1 MKSLS
6 DFLTEKK
13 EKDAYDKFFEKKLK
27 KWSVESPDEIP
38 DHKKD
43 DFFDEVDREWK
54 ADNE

>member
-27 KWSVESPDEIP
+27 KWGVESPDEIP
-38 DHKKD
+38 DDKKD